1 MKRWQTRV
9 QTVSSHNDF
18 TFSAVVVLSILI
30 LTVTSAVD
38 QSLQT
43 DTHID
48 LMTLT
53 ITM

>member
-18 TFSAVVVLSILI
+18 TFSAVVVLSIL
-30 LTVTSAVD
+30 TVTSAVD